1 MKKKLLSLISTV
13 LCLCVVLS
21 ACGGPANSDPSS
33 SASESQSGDNTQDKT
48 LTIATMTE
56 TTTLS
61 PLYMGVYNYS
71 MCTMLYETLLK
82 YEDGEV
88 KGNLAESYSFNEDGT
103 VMTLTLRQGITFHDG
118 TPFNAEAVKKN
129 LDFMHSNPQ
138 YMACPVIY
146 DIESVE
152 ATDEYTVTI
161 TYPHPYY
168 GYAYDFCW
176 PDVGGMQSPNQI
188 VEGDFQTV
196 QGYVGTGPYIY
207 EEYVPGEYTRFVRNE
222 NYWGEEPY
230 FDEIIARYIPDSTS
244 RLQAL
249 QTGEIDLVYGSSMI
263 SYQDYQQATALN
275 GVSGA
280 IAEKDTRARDITLNA
295 SSGPLVDAQVRQAVS
310 HAINKE
316 EFSDGLTY
324 GYERIAEMPFPEG
337 TPYTDIELTE
347 SYPYDPEKAAAL
359 LDEAGWVM
367 NEETGIR
374 EKDGETLNLTFIY
387 DTAQDSLVSSY
398 ATLLKS
404 QLEKVGI
411 GLELKGSEKMEWYAE
426 MMAGNFDITY
436 WIGEYEFSSPHCFFG
451 AMPSMTPHTFS
462 LSQVDGSQE
471 FFDAIT
477 AVKQTDDSHEVQ
489 ELYNYLIN
497 YDLGSP
503 IQLLAQVADM
513 KTYRIV
519 FVSCGEI
526 APDLFVNL
534 CIGQHTAFIGGQ
546 QQENPIFFCGKLNL
560 LSIPNDLSSAW
571 KDLKNRERH
580 HRFLINLEFFYLRVV
595 FEDRQDLLQN
605 FRISFVQLQNHDSS
619 DDITAF
625 PLSLRV
631 AFSRSKVSLLTTC
644 SIRQASRSAVTGST
658 PAATS
663 ISVKKRCFS

>member
-138 YMACPVIY
+138 YMACPGIY

-196 QGYVGTGPYIY
+196 QGYAGTGPYIY
-207 EEYVPGEYTRFVRNE
+207 EEYVSGEYTRFVRNE

-263 SYQDYQQATALN
+263 SYQDYQQATALD
-275 GVSGA
+275 GVAGA

-295 SSGPLVDAQVRQAVS
+295 SSGPLVDARVRQAVS

-337 TPYTDIELTE
+337 TPYTDVELTA

-359 LDEAGWVM
+359 LDEAGWLM
-367 NEETGIR
+367 NESTGIR
-374 EKDGETLNLTFIY
+374 EKDGEPLSLLLTLETGSTSVSMP
-387 DTAQDSLVSSY
+387 TAEVI
-398 ATLLKS
+398 KS
-404 QLEKVGI
+404 QLAEVGI
-411 GLELKGSEKMEWYAE
+411 DITIYGTEQMQWYADYLE
-426 MMAGNFDITY
+426 GKFDLTLWHCQY
-436 WIGEYEFSSPHCFFG
+436 AFASPHCWFTP
-451 AMPSMTPHTFS
+451 MDSMVPQTPSLPGIEGSDEFLATIKELTNMSDDQEVRDTYTYLFNYDVGNVLDIPLTYQKDMLVYNTDKIAGYTFTGTPC
-462 LSQVDGSQE
+462 
-471 FFDAIT
+471 FFDI
-477 AVKQTDDSHEVQ
+477 
-489 ELYNYLIN
+489 
-497 YDLGSP
+497 
-503 IQLLAQVADM
+503 
-513 KTYRIV
+513 
-519 FVSCGEI
+519 
-526 APDLFVNL
+526 
-534 CIGQHTAFIGGQ
+534 
-546 QQENPIFFCGKLNL
+546 
-560 LSIPNDLSSAW
+560 
-571 KDLKNRERH
+571 
-580 HRFLINLEFFYLRVV
+580 
-595 FEDRQDLLQN
+595 
-605 FRISFVQLQNHDSS
+605 
-619 DDITAF
+619 
-625 PLSLRV
+625 LSLE
-631 AFSRSKVSLLTTC
+631 
-644 SIRQASRSAVTGST
+644 
-658 PAATS
+658 PAE
-663 ISVKKRCFS
+663 

>member
-1 MKKKLLSLISTV
+1 MKKKLLSLISAA
-13 LCLCVVLS
+13 LCLCMVLS
-21 ACGGPANSDPSS
+21 ACGGPASSDPSPS
-33 SASESQSGDNTQDKT
+33 SSGSQSGDNTQDKT

-56 TTTLS
+56 TTSLS

-138 YMACPVIY
+138 YMACPGIY

-152 ATDEYTVTI
+152 VADEYTVTI

-263 SYQDYQQATALN
+263 SYQDYQQATSLD
-275 GVSGA
+275 GVAGG

-295 SSGPLVDAQVRQAVS
+295 SSGPLVDARVRQAVS

-347 SYPYDPEKAAAL
+347 TYPYDPEKAAAL

-387 DTAQDSLVSSY
+387 DTAQDALVSSY

-436 WIGEYEFSSPHCFFG
+436 WIGEYEFPLPI
-451 AMPSMTPHTFS
+451 AS
-462 LSQVDGSQE
+462 L
-471 FFDAIT
+471 
-477 AVKQTDDSHEVQ
+477 
-489 ELYNYLIN
+489 
-497 YDLGSP
+497 
-503 IQLLAQVADM
+503 
-513 KTYRIV
+513 
-519 FVSCGEI
+519 
-526 APDLFVNL
+526 AP
-534 CIGQHTAFIGGQ
+534 C
-546 QQENPIFFCGKLNL
+546 P
-560 LSIPNDLSSAW
+560 P
-571 KDLKNRERH
+571 
-580 HRFLINLEFFYLRVV
+580 
-595 FEDRQDLLQN
+595 
-605 FRISFVQLQNHDSS
+605 
-619 DDITAF
+619 
-625 PLSLRV
+625 
-631 AFSRSKVSLLTTC
+631 
-644 SIRQASRSAVTGST
+644 
-658 PAATS
+658 
-663 ISVKKRCFS
+663 

>member
-138 YMACPVIY
+138 YMACPGIY

-263 SYQDYQQATALN
+263 SYQDYQQATALS

-497 YDLGSP
+497 YDLGNVIDIP
-503 IQLLAQVADM
+503 L
-513 KTYRIV
+513 TYY
-519 FVSCGEI
+519 
-526 APDLFVNL
+526 
-534 CIGQHTAFIGGQ
+534 
-546 QQENPIFFCGKLNL
+546 
-560 LSIPNDLSSAW
+560 
-571 KDLKNRERH
+571 KDLILYNTDK
-580 HRFLINLEFFYLRVV
+580 IASYEFSDVPAFFDVSG
-595 FEDRQDLLQN
+595 LQ
-605 FRISFVQLQNHDSS
+605 
-619 DDITAF
+619 
-625 PLSLRV
+625 
-631 AFSRSKVSLLTTC
+631 
-644 SIRQASRSAVTGST
+644 
-658 PAATS
+658 PAA
-663 ISVKKRCFS
+663 

>member
-138 YMACPVIY
+138 YMACPGIY

-152 ATDEYTVTI
+152 TTDEYTVTI

-451 AMPSMTPHTFS
+451 AMPSMTPP
-462 LSQVDGSQE
+462 
-471 FFDAIT
+471 
-477 AVKQTDDSHEVQ
+477 
-489 ELYNYLIN
+489 Y
-497 YDLGSP
+497 
-503 IQLLAQVADM
+503 
-513 KTYRIV
+513 
-519 FVSCGEI
+519 
-526 APDLFVNL
+526 
-534 CIGQHTAFIGGQ
+534 
-546 QQENPIFFCGKLNL
+546 L
-560 LSIPNDLSSAW
+560 LSEPGG
-571 KDLKNRERH
+571 
-580 HRFLINLEFFYLRVV
+580 RFPGV
-595 FEDRQDLLQN
+595 F
-605 FRISFVQLQNHDSS
+605 
-619 DDITAF
+619 
-625 PLSLRV
+625 
-631 AFSRSKVSLLTTC
+631 
-644 SIRQASRSAVTGST
+644 
-658 PAATS
+658 
-663 ISVKKRCFS
+663 

>member
-1 MKKKLLSLISTV
+1 MKKKLISLLSAV
-13 LCLCVVLS
+13 LCLCMVLS
-21 ACGGPANSDPSS
+21 ACGGPTNSDPSN
-33 SASESQSGDNTQDKT
+33 SASESQDGAKT

-71 MCTMLYETLLK
+71 MGTMLYETLLK

-88 KGNLAESYSFNEDGT
+88 KGNLAESYSFNEEGT
-103 VMTLTLRQGITFHDG
+103 VMTLKLRQGVTFHDG
-118 TPFNAEAVKKN
+118 IPFNSEAVKKN

-138 YMACPVIY
+138 FMACPGIY

-168 GYAYDFCW
+168 AYAYDFCW

-196 QGYVGTGPYIY
+196 QGYAGTGPYIY
-207 EEYVPGEYTRFVRNE
+207 DEYVPGEYTRFIRNE
-222 NYWGEEPY
+222 NYWGEAPY

-275 GVSGA
+275 GIAGL

-295 SSGPLVDAQVRQAVS
+295 SSGPLVDAKVRQAVS
-310 HAINKE
+310 YAINKQ

-337 TPYTDIELTE
+337 TPYTDIELAETF
-347 SYPYDPEKAAAL
+347 SYDPEKAATL

-367 NEETGIR
+367 NEKTGIR
-374 EKDGETLNLTFIY
+374 EKNGEALNLTYIY
-387 DTAQDSLVSSY
+387 DTAQDALASSY

-411 GLELKGSEKMEWYAE
+411 GLELKGSEKMEWYAGI
-426 MMAGNFDITY
+426 MAGSFDITY

-451 AMPSMTPHTFS
+451 AMASMTPHTFS
-462 LSQVDGSQE
+462 LSQVNGSQE
-471 FFDAIT
+471 FFDAIST
-477 AVKQTDDSHEVQ
+477 VKQTADPTEVQ
-489 ELYNYLIN
+489 NLYNYLIN
-497 YDLGSP
+497 YDLGNVIDIPLTYYKDMILYNTNKIAGYEFSGVP
-503 IQLLAQVADM
+503 TFFDVKGLQPVA
-513 KTYRIV
+513 
-519 FVSCGEI
+519 
-526 APDLFVNL
+526 
-534 CIGQHTAFIGGQ
+534 
-546 QQENPIFFCGKLNL
+546 
-560 LSIPNDLSSAW
+560 
-571 KDLKNRERH
+571 
-580 HRFLINLEFFYLRVV
+580 
-595 FEDRQDLLQN
+595 
-605 FRISFVQLQNHDSS
+605 
-619 DDITAF
+619 
-625 PLSLRV
+625 
-631 AFSRSKVSLLTTC
+631 
-644 SIRQASRSAVTGST
+644 
-658 PAATS
+658 
-663 ISVKKRCFS
+663 

>member
-1 MKKKLLSLISTV
+1 MKKKLLSLISAV
-13 LCLCVVLS
+13 LCLCMVLS
-21 ACGGPANSDPSS
+21 ACGGPANNDPSS
-33 SASESQSGDNTQDKT
+33 SISESQGGDNTQDKT

-138 YMACPVIY
+138 YMACPGIY

-196 QGYVGTGPYIY
+196 QGYAGTGPYIY
-207 EEYVPGEYTRFVRNE
+207 EEYVSGEYTRFVRNE

-263 SYQDYQQATALN
+263 SYQDYQQATALD
-275 GVSGA
+275 GVAGA

-295 SSGPLVDAQVRQAVS
+295 SSGPLVDARVRQAVS

-316 EFSDGLTY
+316 EFSDGLDPRFHNRQLVGDFHGDHPGPARRIFQSEPELFDLQVQIPSVLRLTKILQRVKPSY
-324 GYERIAEMPFPEG
+324 LVKFRDYRHGFIHGFFVVCIHCVNSSLIINRGYLCFFLHLHPDS
-337 TPYTDIELTE
+337 TDFFQIFLLCDSESLQIFANPLTE
-347 SYPYDPEKAAAL
+347 QSVAL
-359 LDEAGWVM
+359 PGVIFMDCHKEHPF
-367 NEETGIR
+367 
-374 EKDGETLNLTFIY
+374 LT
-387 DTAQDSLVSSY
+387 
-398 ATLLKS
+398 
-404 QLEKVGI
+404 
-411 GLELKGSEKMEWYAE
+411 
-426 MMAGNFDITY
+426 
-436 WIGEYEFSSPHCFFG
+436 H
-451 AMPSMTPHTFS
+451 
-462 LSQVDGSQE
+462 
-471 FFDAIT
+471 
-477 AVKQTDDSHEVQ
+477 
-489 ELYNYLIN
+489 
-497 YDLGSP
+497 
-503 IQLLAQVADM
+503 
-513 KTYRIV
+513 
-519 FVSCGEI
+519 
-526 APDLFVNL
+526 
-534 CIGQHTAFIGGQ
+534 
-546 QQENPIFFCGKLNL
+546 
-560 LSIPNDLSSAW
+560 
-571 KDLKNRERH
+571 
-580 HRFLINLEFFYLRVV
+580 
-595 FEDRQDLLQN
+595 
-605 FRISFVQLQNHDSS
+605 
-619 DDITAF
+619 
-625 PLSLRV
+625 
-631 AFSRSKVSLLTTC
+631 
-644 SIRQASRSAVTGST
+644 
-658 PAATS
+658 
-663 ISVKKRCFS
+663 

>member
-138 YMACPVIY
+138 YMACPGIY

-161 TYPHPYY
+161 TYPH
-168 GYAYDFCW
+168 
-176 PDVGGMQSPNQI
+176 
-188 VEGDFQTV
+188 
-196 QGYVGTGPYIY
+196 YIY

-497 YDLGSP
+497 YDLGNVIDIP
-503 IQLLAQVADM
+503 L
-513 KTYRIV
+513 TYY
-519 FVSCGEI
+519 
-526 APDLFVNL
+526 
-534 CIGQHTAFIGGQ
+534 
-546 QQENPIFFCGKLNL
+546 
-560 LSIPNDLSSAW
+560 
-571 KDLKNRERH
+571 KDLILYNTDK
-580 HRFLINLEFFYLRVV
+580 IASYEFSDVPAFFDVSG
-595 FEDRQDLLQN
+595 LQ
-605 FRISFVQLQNHDSS
+605 
-619 DDITAF
+619 
-625 PLSLRV
+625 
-631 AFSRSKVSLLTTC
+631 
-644 SIRQASRSAVTGST
+644 
-658 PAATS
+658 PAA
-663 ISVKKRCFS
+663 

>member
-1 MKKKLLSLISTV
+1 M
-13 LCLCVVLS
+13 
-21 ACGGPANSDPSS
+21 
-33 SASESQSGDNTQDKT
+33 
-48 LTIATMTE
+48 
-56 TTTLS
+56 
-61 PLYMGVYNYS
+61 
-71 MCTMLYETLLK
+71 
-82 YEDGEV
+82 
-88 KGNLAESYSFNEDGT
+88 
-103 VMTLTLRQGITFHDG
+103 
-118 TPFNAEAVKKN
+118 
-129 LDFMHSNPQ
+129 
-138 YMACPVIY
+138 
-146 DIESVE
+146 
-152 ATDEYTVTI
+152 
-161 TYPHPYY
+161 
-168 GYAYDFCW
+168 
-176 PDVGGMQSPNQI
+176 
-188 VEGDFQTV
+188 
-196 QGYVGTGPYIY
+196 
-207 EEYVPGEYTRFVRNE
+207 PGEYTRFVRNE

-263 SYQDYQQATALN
+263 SYQDYQQATALD
-275 GVSGA
+275 GVAGA

-295 SSGPLVDAQVRQAVS
+295 SSGPLVDARVRQAVS

-337 TPYTDIELTE
+337 TPYTDVELTA

-374 EKDGETLNLTFIY
+374 EKDGEALNLTFIY

-477 AVKQTDDSHEVQ
+477 AVKQTDDPAEVQ

-497 YDLGSP
+497 YDLGNVIDIP
-503 IQLLAQVADM
+503 L
-513 KTYRIV
+513 TYY
-519 FVSCGEI
+519 
-526 APDLFVNL
+526 
-534 CIGQHTAFIGGQ
+534 
-546 QQENPIFFCGKLNL
+546 
-560 LSIPNDLSSAW
+560 
-571 KDLKNRERH
+571 KDLILYNTDK
-580 HRFLINLEFFYLRVV
+580 IAGYEFSGVPAFFDVSG
-595 FEDRQDLLQN
+595 LQ
-605 FRISFVQLQNHDSS
+605 
-619 DDITAF
+619 
-625 PLSLRV
+625 PV
-631 AFSRSKVSLLTTC
+631 A
-644 SIRQASRSAVTGST
+644 
-658 PAATS
+658 
-663 ISVKKRCFS
+663 

>member
-1 MKKKLLSLISTV
+1 MKKKLLSLISAA
-13 LCLCVVLS
+13 LCLCMVLS
-21 ACGGPANSDPSS
+21 ACGGPASSDPSPS
-33 SASESQSGDNTQDKT
+33 SSGSQSGDNTQDKT

-56 TTTLS
+56 TTSLS

-138 YMACPVIY
+138 YMACPGIY

-152 ATDEYTVTI
+152 VADEYTVTI

-263 SYQDYQQATALN
+263 SYQDYQQATSLD
-275 GVSGA
+275 GVAGA

-295 SSGPLVDAQVRQAVS
+295 SSGPLVDAKVRQAVS

-316 EFSDGLTY
+316 EFSEGLTY
-324 GYERIAEMPFPEG
+324 GYEQVAEMPFPEG
-337 TPYTDIELTE
+337 TPYNRCSL
-347 SYPYDPEKAAAL
+347 SYRRCAPCTPALPQPCCPSQTHRNFLLDGATVPGFWGPIAHHGPGTGRPARFPVHYTLPAGASPTGSLQPTNQRQEPRQHRIDALHFDTTQQMSRAAASS
-359 LDEAGWVM
+359 GVCM
-367 NEETGIR
+367 RSYIP
-374 EKDGETLNLTFIY
+374 
-387 DTAQDSLVSSY
+387 DT
-398 ATLLKS
+398 
-404 QLEKVGI
+404 
-411 GLELKGSEKMEWYAE
+411 
-426 MMAGNFDITY
+426 
-436 WIGEYEFSSPHCFFG
+436 
-451 AMPSMTPHTFS
+451 
-462 LSQVDGSQE
+462 
-471 FFDAIT
+471 
-477 AVKQTDDSHEVQ
+477 
-489 ELYNYLIN
+489 
-497 YDLGSP
+497 
-503 IQLLAQVADM
+503 
-513 KTYRIV
+513 
-519 FVSCGEI
+519 
-526 APDLFVNL
+526 
-534 CIGQHTAFIGGQ
+534 
-546 QQENPIFFCGKLNL
+546 
-560 LSIPNDLSSAW
+560 
-571 KDLKNRERH
+571 
-580 HRFLINLEFFYLRVV
+580 
-595 FEDRQDLLQN
+595 
-605 FRISFVQLQNHDSS
+605 
-619 DDITAF
+619 
-625 PLSLRV
+625 
-631 AFSRSKVSLLTTC
+631 
-644 SIRQASRSAVTGST
+644 
-658 PAATS
+658 
-663 ISVKKRCFS
+663 

>member
-1 MKKKLLSLISTV
+1 MKKKLLSLISAV
-13 LCLCVVLS
+13 LCLCMVLS
-21 ACGGPANSDPSS
+21 ACGGPANNDPSS
-33 SASESQSGDNTQDKT
+33 SISESQGGDNTQDKT

-138 YMACPVIY
+138 YMACPGIY

-196 QGYVGTGPYIY
+196 QGYAGTGPYIY
-207 EEYVPGEYTRFVRNE
+207 EEYVSGEYTRFVRNE

-263 SYQDYQQATALN
+263 SYQDYQQATALD
-275 GVSGA
+275 GVAGA

-295 SSGPLVDAQVRQAVS
+295 SSGPLVDARVRQAVS

-337 TPYTDIELTE
+337 TPYTDVELTA

-359 LDEAGWVM
+359 LDEAGWVLASD
-367 NEETGIR
+367 GAR
-374 EKDGETLNLTFIY
+374 AKDG
-387 DTAQDSLVSSY
+387 
-398 ATLLKS
+398 K
-404 QLEKVGI
+404 K
-411 GLELKGSEKMEWYAE
+411 LELDLLYNSDSVTEKTIAEYLQSEYRKLGIVMTIHGEEEQSYRDN
-426 MMAGNFDITY
+426 MKAGNFTMVFNICWGMPYDPQ
-436 WIGEYEFSSPHCFFG
+436 SSLA
-451 AMPSMTPHTFS
+451 AMRAPVYGDYAAQQGLADKTEID
-462 LSQVDGSQE
+462 Q
-471 FFDAIT
+471 AIT
-477 AVKQTDDSHEVQ
+477 DILTSTDEAERQ
-489 ELYNYLIN
+489 ELYNFVLTRLHEDAVYIPLTYETNKAIYTSALKGVHFGTDQ
-497 YDLGSP
+497 YD
-503 IQLLAQVADM
+503 VD
-513 KTYRIV
+513 
-519 FVSCGEI
+519 F
-526 APDLFVNL
+526 
-534 CIGQHTAFIGGQ
+534 
-546 QQENPIFFCGKLNL
+546 
-560 LSIPNDLSSAW
+560 
-571 KDLKNRERH
+571 
-580 HRFLINLEFFYLRVV
+580 
-595 FEDRQDLLQN
+595 
-605 FRISFVQLQNHDSS
+605 
-619 DDITAF
+619 
-625 PLSLRV
+625 
-631 AFSRSKVSLLTTC
+631 
-644 SIRQASRSAVTGST
+644 ASMYFG
-658 PAATS
+658 
-663 ISVKKRCFS
+663 